1 MSQSLDA
8 AAPGGR
14 PAARP
19 AALAFVLV
27 TVWLD
32 SLAQSISFPI
42 LPRLAQHLL
51 GGDPAAA
58 ARWVGYLEV
67 AWAVPQ
73 VLAGVVLGRLSDRF
87 GRRPVIVMSVFGV
100 GAELVVGALAPSI
113 GWLMAARVLCGL
125 TCGGAAAA
133 MAYVADVTPADQ
145 RAGRFGWV
153 NAAIWSGVSLGPAL
167 GGLLAGLG
175 LRAPFWAAAGCAFA
189 AGVWGLIVMPESLPR
204 DRRAPLSWAG
214 LNPLANLDIL
224 VRRGGLAPLAAALL
238 FVWLAFQAKDNMIV
252 LYTAYRYGW
261 SPLDFGMFVAVLA
274 AASILTQAW
283 GAGRAVRRFG
293 EWRTM
298 AAGLALQAVG
308 LVGIG
313 LAGSGPGF
321 WLANIPVVLGGVAGP
336 ALQALMSARVGADE
350 QGRLQGAVASIASLT
365 SVAAPIGL
373 TQLFAWSIG
382 GGRDP
387 AWSGV
392 TMLLAAGFTLVAL
405 AVAAGA
411 GRPTSPATP

>member
-1 MSQSLDA
+1 MSQSPDA
-8 AAPGGR
+8 AAPC
-14 PAARP
+14 ARP
-19 AALAFVLV
+19 PALAFVLV

-73 VLAGVVLGRLSDRF
+73 VLAAVVLGRLSDRF
-87 GRRPVIVMSVFGV
+87 GRRPVIVASVLGV
-100 GAELVVGALAPSI
+100 GAELITGALAPSI

-133 MAYVADVTPADQ
+133 MAYVADVTEAAE

-175 LRAPFWAAAGCAFA
+175 LRAPFWAAAGLAIG
-189 AGVWGLIVMPESLPR
+189 AGFWGLLAMPESLPKSLLR
-204 DRRAPLSWAG
+204 GNGRAPLRWSNLA
-214 LNPLANLDIL
+214 PLASLDVL
-224 VRRGGLAPLAAALL
+224 VRRPGLAPLAAALL
-238 FVWLAFQAKDNMIV
+238 FVWLAFQAKDNMLV

-261 SPLDFGMFVAVLA
+261 SALNFGVFCTVLA
-274 AASILTQAW
+274 ALSILVQAR
-283 GAGRAVRRFG
+283 GAAIAARRLGERATVLG
-293 EWRTM
+293 
-298 AAGLALQAVG
+298 GLALQAAG
-308 LVGIG
+308 LLAMG
-313 LAGSGPGF
+313 LAPSAAAF
-321 WLANIPVVLGGVAGP
+321 WLANVPIILGGVAAP
-336 ALQALMSARVGADE
+336 ALQALMSARADADE
-350 QGRLQGAVASIASLT
+350 QGRLQGALASIASLT

-373 TQLFAWSIG
+373 TQLFAWSIA

-387 AWSGV
+387 ACSGV
-392 TMLLAAGFTLVAL
+392 TMLLAAGFTGAAL
-405 AVAAGA
+405 AVVAGS
-411 GRPTSPATP
+411 RRRRTT

>member
-1 MSQSLDA
+1 MSQSPSAVA
-8 AAPGGR
+8 AALG
-14 PAARP
+14 ARP

-67 AWAVPQ
+67 AWAAPQ
-73 VLAGVVLGRLSDRF
+73 VLAAVVLGRLSDRF
-87 GRRPVIVMSVFGV
+87 GRRPVIVGSVFGV
-100 GAELVVGALAPSI
+100 GVELIMGALAPSV

-133 MAYVADVTPADQ
+133 MAYVADLTEASE

-175 LRAPFWAAAGCAFA
+175 LRAPFWAAAGLAIG
-189 AGVWGLIVMPESLPR
+189 AGVWGLAVMPESLPR
-204 DRRAPLSWAG
+204 SSRAPLRWSG
-214 LNPLANLDIL
+214 VGPLASLDIL
-224 VRRGGLAPLAAALL
+224 VRRQGLATLAAALL
-238 FVWLAFQAKDNMIV
+238 FVWLAFQAKDNMLV

-261 SPLDFGMFVAVLA
+261 SALSFGVFCTVLA
-274 AASILTQAW
+274 GLSILVQAVV
-283 GAGRAVRRFG
+283 AGRAARRFG
-293 EWRTM
+293 ERRT
-298 AAGLALQAVG
+298 ALAGLALEAVG
-308 LVGIG
+308 LVAMG
-313 LAGSGPGF
+313 LAGTSVAF
-321 WLANIPVVLGGVAGP
+321 WVANIPIILGGVAAP

-350 QGRLQGAVASIASLT
+350 QGRLQGALASIASLT

-373 TQLFAWSIG
+373 TQLFAWSIA

-392 TMLLAAGFTLVAL
+392 TMLLAAGFTGVAL
-405 AVAAGA
+405 AVVAGSR
-411 GRPTSPATP
+411 RPVAP

>member
-1 MSQSLDA
+1 MSQTPSA
-8 AAPGGR
+8 GEAAPG
-14 PAARP
+14 ARP
-19 AALAFVLV
+19 AAQFRVLAFVLV

-51 GGDPAAA
+51 GGEPAAA

-73 VLAGVVLGRLSDRF
+73 VLAAVVLGRLSDRF
-87 GRRPVIVMSVFGV
+87 GRRPVIVISVFGV
-100 GAELVVGALAPSI
+100 GAELVMGALAPSI

-133 MAYVADVTPADQ
+133 MAYVADVTEAAE

-175 LRAPFWAAAGCAFA
+175 LRAPFWAAAGLAIG
-189 AGVWGLIVMPESLPR
+189 AGVWGLVVMPESLPKTG
-204 DRRAPLSWAG
+204 RAPLRWSGVA
-214 LNPLANLDIL
+214 PLASLDIL
-224 VRRGGLAPLAAALL
+224 VRRQGLSPLAAALL
-238 FVWLAFQAKDNMIV
+238 FVWLAFQAKDNMLV

-261 SPLDFGMFVAVLA
+261 SALSFGVFCTVLA
-274 AASILTQAW
+274 GLSILVQALV
-283 GAGRAVRRFG
+283 AGRAVRRFG
-293 EWRTM
+293 ERRT
-298 AAGLALQAVG
+298 ALAGLALQAVG
-308 LVGIG
+308 LVAMG
-313 LAGSGPGF
+313 LAGTGAAF
-321 WLANIPVVLGGVAGP
+321 WLANIPIILGGVAAP
-336 ALQALMSARVGADE
+336 ALQALMSARAGADE
-350 QGRLQGAVASIASLT
+350 QGRLQGAIASIASLT

-373 TQLFAWSIG
+373 TQLFAWSIA

-392 TMLLAAGFTLVAL
+392 TMLLAAGFTGVAL
-405 AVAAGA
+405 VVVAGSRRA
-411 GRPTSPATP
+411 RP

>member
-1 MSQSLDA
+1 MSRSPSAVA
-8 AAPGGR
+8 AALG
-14 PAARP
+14 ARP

-67 AWAVPQ
+67 AWAAPQ
-73 VLAGVVLGRLSDRF
+73 VLAAVALGRLSDRF
-87 GRRPVIVMSVFGV
+87 GRRPVIVGSVFGV
-100 GAELVVGALAPSI
+100 GVELIMGALAPSV

-133 MAYVADVTPADQ
+133 MAYVADLTEASE

-175 LRAPFWAAAGCAFA
+175 LRAPFWAAAGLAIG
-189 AGVWGLIVMPESLPR
+189 AGVWGLAVMPESLPR
-204 DRRAPLSWAG
+204 SSRAPLRWSG
-214 LNPLANLDIL
+214 LAPLASLDIL
-224 VRRGGLAPLAAALL
+224 VRRQGLATLAAALL
-238 FVWLAFQAKDNMIV
+238 FVWLAFQAKDNMLV

-261 SPLDFGMFVAVLA
+261 SAPSFGVFCTVLA
-274 AASILTQAW
+274 GLSILVQAVV
-283 GAGRAVRRFG
+283 AGRAARRFG
-293 EWRTM
+293 ERRT
-298 AAGLALQAVG
+298 ALAGLTLEAVG
-308 LVGIG
+308 LVAMG
-313 LAGSGPGF
+313 LAGTSVAF
-321 WLANIPVVLGGVAGP
+321 WVANIPIILGGVAAP

-350 QGRLQGAVASIASLT
+350 QGRLQGALASIASLT

-373 TQLFAWSIG
+373 TQLFAWSIA

-392 TMLLAAGFTLVAL
+392 TMLLAAGFTVMAL
-405 AVAAGA
+405 AVVAGSR
-411 GRPTSPATP
+411 RPVAP